1 MKHSLELTP
10 RDLLFLRDA
19 RPMEASDAGLGANWP
34 RPDQLYH
41 ALLAAFHLRWPTR
54 QAWEGEEHTRRDER
68 TDINFRFG
76 ALKTV
81 GPFPKKIDKSGK
93 AEIFYP
99 RPLDLG
105 MKLVGCAGTD
115 LPHPLK

>member
-1 MKHSLELTP
+1 MKHTLELKP

-54 QAWEGEEHTRRDER
+54 QTWEGEAHTRR
-68 TDINFRFG
+68 
-76 ALKTV
+76 
-81 GPFPKKIDKSGK
+81 
-93 AEIFYP
+93 
-99 RPLDLG
+99 
-105 MKLVGCAGTD
+105 
-115 LPHPLK
+115 